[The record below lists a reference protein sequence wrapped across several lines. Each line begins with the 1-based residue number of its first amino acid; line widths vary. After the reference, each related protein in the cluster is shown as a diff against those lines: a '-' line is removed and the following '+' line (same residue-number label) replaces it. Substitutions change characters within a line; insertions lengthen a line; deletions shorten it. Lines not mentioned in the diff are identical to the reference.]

1 MPNQVN
7 DALFQLVKTL
17 TKAEKRYFQLYLKS
31 RKTKDDLLFV
41 KLFEVMDKMSR
52 YDEKQIL
59 QKIPAIRKS
68 QLSNLKAHVYKHV
81 LTSLRLLYKQKDPLL
96 ELREQFDFA
105 RVLFDKGLYQ
115 QSLKML
121 NKVKEQARK
130 RHELLLWQEVL
141 EFEKIIESRH
151 IMQDIEHRAARLRDE
166 SNQLSRQIANLSYL
180 SNLSLQMY
188 GLYLRIGHARNEQDA
203 RMLRE
208 FFQAAMQH
216 VDPSRLSLYEQLYYY
231 QTCCWY
237 YYALQDF
244 IHYFRYAQKWVDIF
258 NQHPALL
265 EADMALYL
273 KGMNN
278 LLNAHFYNNYYE
290 RYVSDLQTLENVIEQ
305 YASQFDDNTLTSA
318 FAYLY
323 TARINKHFLEGTFT
337 EGLRWVPE
345 IMEGIERFHER
356 LDQHRIMVFYYK
368 IACLYFGSGDNENTI
383 VYLNKIIHLKVGDL
397 HADLQC
403 FARILHLIAH
413 YELENYTLVEYL
425 VKSVYHFIAK
435 NKDLS
440 EVMQEI
446 IRFLRK
452 NVYTHPRELRQ
463 AFVELKDRLLQIST
477 NPYEKRSFLYL
488 DIISWLE
495 SKISG
500 RTVQEIIQEKFV
512 KRIPRY

>member
-244 IHYFRYAQKWVDIF
+244 IHYFRYARNGWI
-258 NQHPALL
+258 
-265 EADMALYL
+265 
-273 KGMNN
+273 
-278 LLNAHFYNNYYE
+278 
-290 RYVSDLQTLENVIEQ
+290 S
-305 YASQFDDNTLTSA
+305 S
-318 FAYLY
+318 
-323 TARINKHFLEGTFT
+323 IN
-337 EGLRWVPE
+337 
-345 IMEGIERFHER
+345 
-356 LDQHRIMVFYYK
+356 
-368 IACLYFGSGDNENTI
+368 
-383 VYLNKIIHLKVGDL
+383 
-397 HADLQC
+397 
-403 FARILHLIAH
+403 
-413 YELENYTLVEYL
+413 
-425 VKSVYHFIAK
+425 
-435 NKDLS
+435 
-440 EVMQEI
+440 
-446 IRFLRK
+446 
-452 NVYTHPRELRQ
+452 
-463 AFVELKDRLLQIST
+463 
-477 NPYEKRSFLYL
+477 
-488 DIISWLE
+488 
-495 SKISG
+495 
-500 RTVQEIIQEKFV
+500 
-512 KRIPRY
+512 IPHC